1 MDSEVYCMDIPKDN
15 SWFFNIVLG
24 KSKEAIFYLEELV
37 KTEQYACRYLK
48 WLTEDCYKNQY
59 QSNFE
64 NNRTN
69 ISVECLDLKNNIA
82 QFLAMALMDD
92 PIAVYGLSEL
102 VGPNAPSRF
111 NICTLLFKSLKQRV
125 IAMSHELI
133 PMAMWD
139 IKRAKRNGYQMKT
152 VKPRSIAATIDP
164 PIPDKRSIRRICY
177 DGLYFVEII
186 CRKEADPAS
195 KFPKKIFFPVCLKYK
210 AYIKEKEV

>member
-24 KSKEAIFYLEELV
+24 KSKEAIIYLEELA
-37 KTEQYACRYLK
+37 KTEQYAFRYLK
-48 WLTEDCYKNQY
+48 WLTEYFRKNQY
-59 QSNFE
+59 QANFE

-69 ISVECLDLKNNIA
+69 IPVECLDLKNNIA
-82 QFLAMALMDD
+82 QYLAMALMDD

-125 IAMSHELI
+125 IAMSYELT

-152 VKPRSIAATIDP
+152 AKPRSIVATIDLH
-164 PIPDKRSIRRICY
+164 IPDKRFIRRFCY
-177 DGLYFVEII
+177 EGLYFVEISR
-186 CRKEADPAS
+186 RKKADPAS
-195 KFPKKIFFPVCLKYK
+195 KFFKKISFPV
-210 AYIKEKEV
+210 

>member
-24 KSKEAIFYLEELV
+24 KSKEAIIYLEELA

-48 WLTEDCYKNQY
+48 WLTEYFHKNQY
-59 QSNFE
+59 QANFE

-69 ISVECLDLKNNIA
+69 IPVECLDLKNNIA
-82 QFLAMALMDD
+82 QYLAMALMDD

-125 IAMSHELI
+125 IAMSHELT
-133 PMAMWD
+133 PMAIWD
-139 IKRAKRNGYQMKT
+139 IQRAKWNGYQMKT
-152 VKPRSIAATIDP
+152 VKPRSIVATIELH
-164 PIPDKRSIRRICY
+164 IPEKRYIRRICY
-177 DGLYFVEII
+177 DGLYFVEIS

-195 KFPKKIFFPVCLKYK
+195 KFLGKISFPVCFKYK
-210 AYIKEKEV
+210 VYI

>member
-24 KSKEAIFYLEELV
+24 KSKEAIIYLEELA

-48 WLTEDCYKNQY
+48 WLTEYFHKNQY
-59 QSNFE
+59 QANFE

-69 ISVECLDLKNNIA
+69 IPVECLDLKNNIA
-82 QFLAMALMDD
+82 QYLAMALMDD

-111 NICTLLFKSLKQRV
+111 NICTLLFKSLKQRA
-125 IAMSHELI
+125 IAMSHELT

-139 IKRAKRNGYQMKT
+139 IKRAKWNGYQMKT
-152 VKPRSIAATIDP
+152 VKPRSIVATIELH
-164 PIPDKRSIRRICY
+164 IPDKRYIRRICY
-177 DGLYFVEII
+177 DGLYFVE
-186 CRKEADPAS
+186 RS
-195 KFPKKIFFPVCLKYK
+195 
-210 AYIKEKEV
+210 

>member
-24 KSKEAIFYLEELV
+24 KSKEAIIYLEELA

-48 WLTEDCYKNQY
+48 WLTEYFHKNQY
-59 QSNFE
+59 QANFE

-69 ISVECLDLKNNIA
+69 IPAECLDLKNNIA
-82 QFLAMALMDD
+82 QYLAMALMDD

-111 NICTLLFKSLKQRV
+111 NICTLLFKSHKQRA
-125 IAMSHELI
+125 IAMSHKLT

-139 IKRAKRNGYQMKT
+139 IKREKWNGYQMKT
-152 VKPRSIAATIDP
+152 VKPRSIVATIDLH
-164 PIPDKRSIRRICY
+164 ILDKRFIRRTCY
-177 DGLYFVEII
+177 DELYFVEISR
-186 CRKEADPAS
+186 RKEADHAS
-195 KFPKKIFFPVCLKYK
+195 KFLGKIYFPVCLKYK